1 MKKFNLS
8 NKIGL
13 CNCEYEDKTKTDAV
27 LEVKDVKEFIK
38 QLKVQVKSNIGYWA
52 IQIYEDPKIM
62 KKDLDRLRRWMIIE
76 IDKLAGKDLI

>member
-38 QLKVQVKSNIGYWA
+38 QLKGDFEECRDETDIWA
-52 IQIYEDPKIM
+52 DEERWNKFEKM
-62 KKDLDRLRRWMIIE
+62 FKKRIKER
-76 IDKLAGKDLI
+76 AGKDLI